1 MKKFFFVLSL
11 PSLSQNLIF
20 FTNLPEIVE
29 IFYTPYV
36 ENLEDKK

>member
-29 IFYTPYV
+29 IYTPYV